1 MTLQSSG
8 TIKISD
14 IAAEYTGVVPHS
26 LSEYYRGGA
35 LVDNTKG
42 QNASGTKNTDGAT
55 ANFGSVTNLTVSRT
69 TGTGSVSATAPGTG
83 KFTLS
88 SGLYYNFKYEFHMGD
103 YLTGNFSPTSP
114 SIRKCEVGIYIDGKA
129 FNGGFNSQNFTDAA
143 GFQDFSY
150 STVSDGTN
158 YGLTVRYRFT
168 RSGSTVPVGQGVGR
182 SQIGFPTQGATRP
195 ETLMTITISGA
206 PTQNVVIGFGSD
218 LNFNEDNMS
227 QVNGTPPV
235 NPTNLG
241 GSGTGTVYDFSCTNN
256 TGVSGTM
263 NGVTV
268 SNGATVEFNSDNASS
283 SLACTWASQV
293 NINQNIPTSGALA
306 LSSYYDGEN
315 AP

>member
-8 TIKISD
+8 EIKISE
-14 IAAEYTGVVPHS
+14 IAAEYTGVAPHS
-26 LSEYYRGGA
+26 LSEYYRSGA

-42 QNASGTKNTDGAT
+42 QNASGTKSDEGDTT
-55 ANFGSVTNLTVSRT
+55 NFGSVTNLTVSRA
-69 TGTGSVSATAPGTG
+69 TGTGTVSATAPGTG

-103 YLTGNFSPTSP
+103 YLTAGFTQTSP
-114 SIRKCEVGIYIDGKA
+114 YIRKCHVGIYIDGKA
-129 FNGGFNSQNFTDAA
+129 FNGGLNSQNWTDAA
-143 GFQDFSY
+143 GKQDFSY
-150 STVSDGTN
+150 TTVSDGTN

-168 RSGSTVPVGQGVGR
+168 RNGSTVPAGQGVGR
-182 SQIGFPTQGATRP
+182 SQIGFPTQGNPRP
-195 ETLMTITISGA
+195 ETLMTITISGT
-206 PTQNVVIGFGSD
+206 PTSNVVIGFGSD

-235 NPTNLG
+235 NPSNLG

-263 NGVTV
+263 NGTTV
-268 SNGATVEFNSDNASS
+268 SNGATVEFDSDNTSS

-306 LSSYYDGEN
+306 LSDYYDGEN

>member
-8 TIKISD
+8 EIKISE
-14 IAAEYTGVVPHS
+14 IAAEYTGVAPHS
-26 LSEYYRGGA
+26 LSEYYRSGA

-42 QNASGTKNTDGAT
+42 QNASGTKSDEGDTT
-55 ANFGSVTNLTVSRT
+55 NFGSVTNLTVSRA
-69 TGTGSVSATAPGTG
+69 TGTGTVSATAPGTG

-103 YLTGNFSPTSP
+103 YLTAGFTPTSP
-114 SIRKCEVGIYIDGKA
+114 YIRKCEVGIYIDGKA
-129 FNGGFNSQNFTDAA
+129 FNNGANSQLWSDAS
-143 GFQDFSY
+143 GFQDFTVT
-150 STVSDGTN
+150 TVSDGTN
-158 YGLTVRYRFT
+158 YGLSCRYRFT
-168 RSGSTVPVGQGVGR
+168 RSGSTVAAGQGVGR
-182 SQIGFPTQGATRP
+182 SQIGFPTMGNPRP
-195 ETLMTITISGA
+195 EVLMTITISGT
-206 PTQNVVIGFGSD
+206 PTSDVVIGFGSD

-235 NPTNLG
+235 NPSNLG

-263 NGVTV
+263 NGTTV
-268 SNGATVEFNSDNASS
+268 SNGATVEFDSDNTSS

-293 NINQNIPTSGALA
+293 NINQNIPTSGALS
-306 LSSYYDGEN
+306 LSDYYDGEN